1 MTIQPQIESRPRR
14 MAELGRY
21 VTDRGEERV
30 LTGKRGD
37 DGVVRV
43 YDIPVDPAGRA
54 YTVEEGIG
62 SWAEVAALR
71 RDYLGQAE
79 RIGDC
84 PMSHSASRQLI
95 DIERDDEDSS

>member
-1 MTIQPQIESRPRR
+1 MTTKPEIESRERHT
-14 MAELGRY
+14 AELGRY
-21 VTDRGEERV
+21 VTERGQERV

-37 DGVVRV
+37 DGVVRI
-43 YDIPVDPAGRA
+43 YDVPVDPAGHV
-54 YTVEEGIG
+54 YLVEQGFG

-84 PMSHSASRQLI
+84 PMSRSASRQLI
-95 DIERDDEDSS
+95 EIERDGDDST